1 MHARTF
7 RRGDR
12 TIVIHET
19 ALVVDAGVPAGVDA
33 RGDAGG
39 EASDPA
45 STPPPTYVLV
55 HGLGMAAEYWGD
67 LGERL
72 SASGRVLALDLPGF
86 GESPEPTRVLTVPET
101 ADLVAELLRTDR
113 IAHPVLVGHSMGA
126 QVVADLAAR
135 HPELVERIVLIGP
148 SVNPRERSRRRQTAR
163 LLQDVAIMDP
173 IAFARGA
180 GAMAEA
186 GLPWVLANLRPA
198 LEHRLERV
206 MPHVRAEVLVV
217 RGEDDRVVP
226 RFWAEAVASLAP
238 HARYDEV
245 PGRGHEVVARDTR
258 GLAELVVAHARG
270 GHPGRLLAPYE
281 RRIALSRSFGGGTTT
296 RAGWVLRDYG
306 YGIRW
311 RLAQLVAGAPPERWR
326 DGDPALP
333 DIVLVPGV
341 HEHWSFLTGL
351 ADALNR
357 AGHRIT
363 IVHGLGMNRRPVP
376 DTSRRLQRA
385 LARVA
390 APPAGRVIVAHSK
403 GGLIAKH
410 LLTDVV
416 RGSGPVGASADE
428 RLDVRGAVTLA
439 SPYAGSL
446 RARWFLDP
454 SMRAFL
460 PTDATIVELQ
470 RDAEVNSR
478 IVSIFGTLDAHV
490 TEGSAL
496 AGATNVIVPAAGHFR
511 LTGSAAAHR
520 AAVEGVAAL
529 AGGRLAPLAPSST
542 APAEPV
548 TP

>member
-1 MHARTF
+1 MPARTF
-7 RRGDR
+7 RWGDR
-12 TIVIHET
+12 TIVVHET
-19 ALVVDAGVPAGVDA
+19 PRPGAEAGTPLGAPAD
-33 RGDAGG
+33 
-39 EASDPA
+39 DPGPA
-45 STPPPTYVLV
+45 TPPTYVLV
-55 HGLGMAAEYWGD
+55 HGLGMAAEYWGG

-72 SASGRVLALDLPGF
+72 APTGRVLALDLPGF
-86 GESPEPTRVLTVPET
+86 GEAPEPARVLSVPET
-101 ADLVAELLRTDR
+101 ADLVADLVRAERLAR
-113 IAHPVLVGHSMGA
+113 PVLVGHSMGA
-126 QVVADLAAR
+126 QIVADLAAR

-148 SVNPRERSRRRQTAR
+148 SVNPRERSRARQTAR
-163 LLQDVAIMDP
+163 LLQDVAVIDP
-173 IAFARGA
+173 VAFARGA

-198 LEHRLERV
+198 LEHHLERV
-206 MPHVRAEVLVV
+206 MPHVRAETLVV

-226 RFWAEAVASLAP
+226 RFWAQAVAGLAP
-238 HARYDEV
+238 NARYAEV
-245 PGRGHEVVARDTR
+245 PGRGHEVVARDT
-258 GLAELVVAHARG
+258 GELDDLVIAHALGDR
-270 GHPGRLLAPYE
+270 PGRRLAPYE
-281 RRIALSRSFGGGTTT
+281 RRIALSRSFGGSTTT
-296 RAGWVLRDYG
+296 RVGWVLRDYG

-311 RLAQLVAGAPPERWR
+311 RLAQLVAGDPPARWR
-326 DGDPALP
+326 EGDPTLP
-333 DIVLVPGV
+333 DVVLVPGV
-341 HEHWSFLTGL
+341 HEHWSFLTRL

-363 IVHGLGMNRRPVP
+363 IVRGLGMNRRPVP

-410 LLTDVV
+410 LLTDLV
-416 RGSGPVGASADE
+416 RGSGPFGTSAVE

-439 SPYAGSL
+439 APYAGSV

-460 PTDATIVELQ
+460 PTDATILELQ
-470 RDAEVNSR
+470 RDAAVNAN

-520 AAVEGVAAL
+520 AVIEGVASL
-529 AGGRLAPLAPSST
+529 AGAPLTRAAAPLPPEGLAT
-542 APAEPV
+542 APVEPV
-548 TP
+548 TR